1 MEELPNLMKRQPDIS
16 QSEPGNRPAEEII
29 ARDAQNHWI
38 VVSEIV
44 LTPVRRPGED
54 EEENPQFQTEH
65 DVYDVQQS
73 THVFSGMLAP
83 FEHWTGDGS
92 LMSVSAE
99 RRGSSRPHRE
109 I

>member
-1 MEELPNLMKRQPDIS
+1 
-16 QSEPGNRPAEEII
+16 
-29 ARDAQNHWI
+29 
-38 VVSEIV
+38 
-44 LTPVRRPGED
+44 
-54 EEENPQFQTEH
+54 
-65 DVYDVQQS
+65 
-73 THVFSGMLAP
+73 MLAP